1 MITEY
6 QARMVREG
14 LIQASDYIVL
24 MYTEKGADV
33 PQNWVDYRQ
42 ALRDVP
48 EQSGFPTD
56 VIWPTHPE

>member
-6 QARMVREG
+6 QVRMVRDG
-14 LIQASDYIVL
+14 LLQGSDYIVL

-42 ALRDVP
+42 ALRDIP
-48 EQSGFPTD
+48 SQAGFPNT
-56 VIWPTHPE
+56 VTWPTRPE